1 MALPTLATLL
11 LSASLWQESVVP
23 PEARLPLP
31 HPVANAPIATV
42 NDNRRPAGTRVSG
55 TPSLSLDI
63 VEAGYQPEGEHD
75 PVVRI
80 LAFAETGKAPSVPG
94 PLLRAGVVPRRPR
107 LSRVAPLRRRRR
119 STPPLTVS
127 PTSPSVPR

>member
-55 TPSLSLDI
+55 TLSLSLDI
-63 VEAGYQPEGEHD
+63 IEAGISAGRRARSGRSHPR
-75 PVVRI
+75 VRRNWKG
-80 LAFAETGKAPSVPG
+80 AVGARARCFA
-94 PLLRAGVVPRRPR
+94 PR
-107 LSRVAPLRRRRR
+107 
-119 STPPLTVS
+119 
-127 PTSPSVPR
+127 

>member
-1 MALPTLATLL
+1 MALSTLATLL

-55 TPSLSLDI
+55 TLSLSLDI

-94 PLLRAGVVPRRPR
+94 SGSAAPPRRSRQDRDRPSQTTGCRTPR
-107 LSRVAPLRRRRR
+107 WSESDAGPG
-119 STPPLTVS
+119 
-127 PTSPSVPR
+127 